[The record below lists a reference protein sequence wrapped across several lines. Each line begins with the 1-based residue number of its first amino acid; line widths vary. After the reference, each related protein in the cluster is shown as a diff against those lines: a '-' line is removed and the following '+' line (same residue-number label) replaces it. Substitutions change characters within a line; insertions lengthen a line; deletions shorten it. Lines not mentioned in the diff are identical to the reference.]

1 MGKLADTVVT
11 RLRSGI
17 VNGTYAPGTR
27 LIEADLCGEFGV
39 SRVPVREALRH
50 LEAEGFVVSR
60 PYAGVTVAR
69 FGPDEA
75 ADLFA
80 VRRALE
86 ETTARRAATRI
97 RDGARGPDDDPGP
110 EELGL
115 RLKALVAMGSAALR
129 EWPEEVA
136 ALNTS
141 FHATVAELSGST
153 VLVSL
158 FRQVAAKIEWLYA
171 MDVGVRGPHSWS
183 EHAAIADAVTSGD
196 PERAA
201 ALMGEHVQASLTGY
215 LLRHA
220 PQ

>member
-11 RLRSGI
+11 RLRGGI
-17 VNGTYAPGTR
+17 VDGTYAPGTR
-27 LIEADLCGEFGV
+27 LVEADLCREFGV

-60 PYAGVTVAR
+60 PYAGVRVAR

-86 ETTARRAATRI
+86 ETTARRAATRM
-97 RDGARGPDDDPGP
+97 RDRTSVAGRDPGL
-110 EELGL
+110 EELGE
-115 RLKALVAMGSAALR
+115 RLTSLVAMGHTALR

-141 FHATVAELSGST
+141 FHATIAELSGST

-183 EHAAIADAVTSGD
+183 EHAAIAEAVTAGD

-201 ALMGEHVQASLTGY
+201 ALMAEHVEASLTGY

>member
-1 MGKLADTVVT
+1 MSKLADTVVA
-11 RLRSGI
+11 RLRAGI
-17 VNGTYAPGTR
+17 VDGSYPPDVR
-27 LIEADLCGEFGV
+27 LTEAGLCRDFGV

-60 PYAGVTVAR
+60 PYAGVRVVR

-80 VRRALE
+80 VRTTLE
-86 ETTARRAATRI
+86 ETTARRAATRV
-97 RDGARGPDDDPGP
+97 RDGDLPGRT
-110 EELGL
+110 EHL
-115 RLKALVAMGSAALR
+115 RDLVAMGSAALR
-129 EWPEEVA
+129 DSPDEVA

-141 FHATVAELSGST
+141 FHATVADLSGST

-183 EHAAIADAVTSGD
+183 EHAAIADAVADGD
-196 PERAA
+196 PDLAA
-201 ALMGEHVQASLTGY
+201 RLMAEHVQASLDGY

-220 PQ
+220 PS